1 MEQFAACTS
10 ASRCKNTPD
19 CRARATHE
27 CRARKKRSVALKMLM
42 DEAALPLR
50 WMSSRRDSMA
60 TEGLILPRLLQRLR
74 DRCLS
79 APCRTDAYVCI
90 WVFRLFRFLPLLLLL
105 GHENPDLL

>member
-27 CRARKKRSVALKMLM
+27 CRARKKRSVALQILM

-60 TEGLILPRLLQRLR
+60 TEGLIFPAFCSDFGIDVFQRL
-74 DRCLS
+74 
-79 APCRTDAYVCI
+79 CRTDAYVCI

-105 GHENPDLL
+105 